1 MIGERFGRLVVHARA
16 DNFVSRSGKAY
27 PAFQCV
33 CDCGERAVVLGQALR
48 SGNTKSCGCYA
59 RDVLSTRKTQINRAT
74 YPGEYNSWA
83 QMRSRCHDPK
93 ANGYKNYGGRGVSV
107 CDRWASFEQFVADMG
122 PRPAGHSIER
132 KDSSGDYEPGNCCW
146 ASRREQSRNTRRTVR
161 VTIDGETLPLVD
173 WAARFG
179 ISYGCVRSRI
189 RRGMVAEVALRKPT
203 A

>member
-33 CDCGERAVVLGQALR
+33 CDCGERTVVLGQALR
-48 SGNTKSCGCYA
+48 IGNTKSCGCYA

-74 YPGEYNSWA
+74 HPGEYNSWA

-93 ANGYKNYGGRGVSV
+93 ANGYKNYGGRGISV
-107 CDRWASFEQFVADMG
+107 CERWASFEQFVTDMG
-122 PRPAGHSIER
+122 QRPAGCSIER
-132 KDSSGDYEPGNCCW
+132 KDTSGDYEPGNCCW

-161 VTIDGETLPLVD
+161 VTIDGKTLPLVD
-173 WAARFG
+173 WTVRFG
-179 ISYGCVRSRI
+179 INYGCVRARI
-189 RRGMVAEVALRKPT
+189 RRGMTAEEALRKPV